1 MSENA
6 RFPAFTERLTHGKK
20 PVFRHSQT
28 FSLCFLELS
37 GMVNSRKGMFSN
49 GKRSVNFRKIAC
61 FSEFTDR
68 STDGKWLVFQCSPI
82 SYHTE
87 NSSYSRIFA
96 GVFSVFSCIFGK
108 VNPGKRVFSS
118 VRHLVNARKISRIP
132 KFFLHFLDWRFRVN
146 SRKPVLSSGV
156 RGVLLVFAFS
166 VGLNIKKK
174 GVFLRFLH
182 SLPHPR
188 SRSFPK
194 FHDSQLLSTFKVWE
208 TKSGEDDNTFK
219 VDFKNII
226 YLECKKKKTFT
237 SVKGLTILT

>member
-1 MSENA
+1 M
-6 RFPAFTERLTHGKK
+6 
-20 PVFRHSQT
+20 
-28 FSLCFLELS
+28 
-37 GMVNSRKGMFSN
+37 
-49 GKRSVNFRKIAC
+49 
-61 FSEFTDR
+61 
-68 STDGKWLVFQCSPI
+68 
-82 SYHTE
+82 
-87 NSSYSRIFA
+87 
-96 GVFSVFSCIFGK
+96 
-108 VNPGKRVFSS
+108 
-118 VRHLVNARKISRIP
+118 
-132 KFFLHFLDWRFRVN
+132 
-146 SRKPVLSSGV
+146 LSSRV

-226 YLECKKKKTFT
+226 YLECKKKTFT

>member
-20 PVFRHSQT
+20 PVFLHSQT

-49 GKRSVNFRKIAC
+49 GKRSVNLRKIAC

-87 NSSYSRIFA
+87 NSRYSRVFE

-108 VNPGKRVFSS
+108 VNSGKRVFSS

-132 KFFLHFLDWRFRVN
+132 KFFSHFLDWRFRVN

-226 YLECKKKKTFT
+226 YLECKKKKKKFY
-237 SVKGLTILT
+237 KC